1 MYFKID
7 SMRPMLLTILLVAA
21 TTAVAAAEVPRLA
34 DVDDV
39 YPPAISW
46 SGKRVLHIGDSHVSA
61 GLTSGLR
68 GHIKSEGARYK
79 PVEWIG
85 SRSKSWVVSGRF
97 RRLLRK
103 HAPHVVI
110 VTLGTN
116 VMKGRRQDLNAP
128 WIRTLV
134 RMIGPR
140 QCFWIGPPSLI
151 KDRFG
156 FNEMAESASKP
167 CRYFDTRVLGFRKR
181 KDGKFHLSRRQ
192 GRAWADQVWMW
203 MNGDWPP
210 PPQAD
215 AL

>member
-1 MYFKID
+1 
-7 SMRPMLLTILLVAA
+7 MRPTLPLATLVFAA
-21 TTAVAAAEVPRLA
+21 ASAVAAADVQRLE
-34 DVDDV
+34 DVDEV

-61 GLTSGLR
+61 GLVHGLR
-68 GHIKSEGARYK
+68 KRIRTEGARYK
-79 PVEWIG
+79 PINWVG
-85 SRSKSWVVSGRF
+85 SRSKSWIVSGRLK
-97 RRLLRK
+97 RLLRK

-116 VMKGRRQDLNAP
+116 AMKERRPERHAP
-128 WIRTLV
+128 WVRNMV

-140 QCFWIGPPSLI
+140 HCFWLGPPPLI

-156 FNEMAESASKP
+156 YNSMVEAACKP
-167 CRYFDTRVLGFRKR
+167 CRYFDTRTLDFPRR

-192 GRAWADQVWMW
+192 GHTWADQVWMW

-210 PPQAD
+210 PVQRD

>member
-1 MYFKID
+1 VYLVID
-7 SMRPMLLTILLVAA
+7 SMRFVLLTVLLVAA
-21 TTAVAAAEVPRLA
+21 TGAAAAEVHRLE

-46 SGKRVLHIGDSHVSA
+46 EGKRVLHIGDSHVSA
-61 GLTSGLR
+61 GLVAGLR
-68 GHIKSEGARYK
+68 KRIKAEGARYR
-79 PVEWIG
+79 PITWVG
-85 SRSKSWVVSGRF
+85 SRSKSWVVSGRL

-116 VMKGRRQDLNAP
+116 VIKGRHQEHNAP
-128 WIRTLV
+128 WIRALV

-140 QCFWIGPPSLI
+140 ECFWLGPPPLI

-156 FNEMAESASKP
+156 FNEMAESACKP
-167 CRYFDTRVLGFRKR
+167 CRYFDTRVLDFRKR
-181 KDGKFHLSRRQ
+181 KDGKFHLSRKQ
-192 GRAWADQVWMW
+192 GRTWAAQAWMW
-203 MNGDWPP
+203 INGDWPP
-210 PPQAD
+210 PPEED